1 VRLQLVA
8 AADDLARAA
17 NQTIVSVT
25 SAGISATAL
34 VVSLLAYVLKR
45 RNAVAGRRSVL
56 VFEWT
61 DATGWQVNNPG
72 NGPAL
77 NVRVTVRGKRT
88 GWSSMVTVP
97 AFPSGS
103 TFALPCG
110 RGGTQRLWPN
120 TCRAG

>member
-25 SAGISATAL
+25 
-34 VVSLLAYVLKR
+34 R

-77 NVRVTVRGKRT
+77 NVRVTVRGKRI